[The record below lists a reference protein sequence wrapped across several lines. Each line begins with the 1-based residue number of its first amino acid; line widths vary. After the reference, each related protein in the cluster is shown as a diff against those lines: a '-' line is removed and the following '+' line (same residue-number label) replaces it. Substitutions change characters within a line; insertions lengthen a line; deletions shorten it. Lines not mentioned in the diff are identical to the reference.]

1 MPKSP
6 FLQMFARSP
15 FEPMQQHITKAQAC
29 ALELTPFLQAAI
41 AGDWDAAEAVQQR
54 IAVLEDDAD
63 KLKSSIRRNL
73 PNSVFLPVSRT
84 DLLELVRMSDKIAN
98 VAKDISGLMLG
109 RKMTPPAA
117 ISDRM
122 LKFLEAALQTSQQA
136 VQAMEELDELL
147 ASGFRGREVDL
158 VDRLITE
165 LDRLENETDIH
176 ERELRA
182 ALFAAE
188 SELNP
193 VDVIFLYRIIEWI
206 GDLANRAQQV
216 GSRLQIL
223 VAR

>member
-1 MPKSP
+1 
-6 FLQMFARSP
+6 
-15 FEPMQQHITKAQAC
+15 
-29 ALELTPFLQAAI
+29 
-41 AGDWDAAEAVQQR
+41 
-54 IAVLEDDAD
+54 
-63 KLKSSIRRNL
+63 
-73 PNSVFLPVSRT
+73 
-84 DLLELVRMSDKIAN
+84 MSDKIAN